1 MMRPRTARAW
11 DRTLAGLS
19 VGALAA
25 AGILWAAEADA
36 ATVLAAEGLMQRPG
50 TTQQAFGGAFCEHH
64 TCKSVN
70 NPTGLFTAFSN
81 VPNGAAKV
89 AAAVGATDGPVTVI
103 GWSLGAASI
112 QHQLL
117 KWAEKPE
124 TAPAVDRLR
133 IVTFGAPEPTS
144 RDRDRAAVAPV
155 PEYEHLSIVAQ
166 YDQIADKPTRW
177 GWYSMLEVSLSQH
190 MSYDEADINDP
201 GNLVYRDG
209 NTTHM
214 LIPAAELRQLR
225 GLRWLRDIGWV
236 TPERYDEV
244 DAERRARIEQD
255 FDRPDF
261 RPQGEGADWANGI
274 EPEGLR
280 DASDVQ
286 PDAGTD
292 ESENPEARRELD
304 VDLGS
309 RDSEGDED
317 SDRREDRLSGDVDGL
332 NPGRGGGN
340 EQSEGT
346 EPSSGAKPPNRSAD
360 QDSSTGSGSEDGE

>member
-1 MMRPRTARAW
+1 MRPRTARAW

-19 VGALAA
+19 VGALLA
-25 AGILWAAEADA
+25 AGIMWAAEADA
-36 ATVLAAEGLMQRPG
+36 QTVLSAEGLMQRPG
-50 TTQQAFGGAFCEHH
+50 TTQQAFQGAFCEQH
-64 TCKSVN
+64 TCRSVQ

-103 GWSLGAASI
+103 GWSLGAAAI
-112 QHQLL
+112 NEQVQR
-117 KWAEKPE
+117 WAEKPE
-124 TAPAVDRLR
+124 TAPEVDRLR

-155 PEYEHLSIVAQ
+155 PEYEHLNVVAQ
-166 YDQIADKPTRW
+166 YDNVADRPDRW
-177 GWYSMLEVSLSQH
+177 GWYSMIELSLSQH
-190 MSYDEADINDP
+190 MSYDEADINAP
-201 GNLVYRDG
+201 ENLVYRDG
-209 NTTHM
+209 NTTQM
-214 LIPAAELRQLR
+214 LIPAQELRQLR

-255 FDRPDF
+255 FDRPDY
-261 RPQGEGADWANGI
+261 RPQGEGADWAAGV

-280 DASDVQ
+280 DAPDVQ
-286 PDAGTD
+286 PDDGAD

-317 SDRREDRLSGDVDGL
+317 SDRRKVGLSGEVDGL
-332 NPGRGGGN
+332 SPGRGGGN
-340 EQSEGT
+340 EQSDRT
-346 EPSSGAKPPNRSAD
+346 ESSSGATPPNRSAD
-360 QDSSTGSGSEDGE
+360 QDSSTGSGSEGDE